1 MSFFNKKEE
10 VLDIQLTQLGKYLLS
25 KGKLKPVYYAFS
37 DDEILY
43 STEYVNDGKVET
55 KKETSERIQ
64 KETQRTKGLYIV
76 EGVETRV
83 LRLNGYSI
91 KNSGKEGT
99 AKKTGKLSE
108 LPVGEMYGFDLQD
121 DEMTVSEDR
130 DLMRNILGHST
141 PGQQYSPTWEV
152 ESLSDGKITEVV
164 VSSSTPNIGI
174 KRPEISIEV
183 DYQLNAEKIAA
194 TEENAVTLGE
204 YNVQTGLEREI
215 TFVDSTVMK
224 VDNDALV
231 LSVVEKN
238 VDYSKDNFEVELFRK
253 DQVFKHTR
261 TIFGQ
266 TLPVY
271 RPHLERIYFS
281 GDITNRNSHDD
292 RYVEHYFEMTTD
304 QDMAD
309 SYGVDVF
316 GTQRQKLKELV
327 KSTIE
332 LHRRGMD
339 LTPDLD
345 QEVTTIDNMPD
356 PCDDEGEY

>member
-10 VLDIQLTQLGKYLLS
+10 VLDVQLTQFGKYLLS
-25 KGKLKPVYYAFS
+25 KGKLKPSYYAFS

-43 STEYVNDGKVET
+43 STEYVNDKKTES
-55 KKETSERIQ
+55 KKEPSERIQ
-64 KETQRTKGLYIV
+64 KETQRIKGLYAV

-91 KNSGKEGT
+91 KLTDDAGT
-99 AKKTGKLSE
+99 TKKTGKLDE

-121 DEMTVSEDR
+121 DEAVVSEDR

-141 PGQQYSPTWEV
+141 PGQQQSPTWEI

-164 VSSSTPNIGI
+164 ISSSTPNIGI

-194 TEENAVTLGE
+194 TEENAVSLSE
-204 YNVQTGLEREI
+204 YNIQVGLEKEI
-215 TFVDSTVMK
+215 VFVDSTVMK

-231 LSVVEKN
+231 LSIVENN
-238 VDYSKDNFEVELFRK
+238 VDYSKDNFEIELFRK
-253 DQVFKHTR
+253 DQVFKHNR
-261 TIFGQ
+261 TVFGQ

-281 GDITNRNSHDD
+281 GDITNRNSQDD
-292 RYVEHYFEMTTD
+292 KYVEHYFEMTTD

-309 SYGVDVF
+309 SYGVDIF

-327 KSTIE
+327 RSTIE
-332 LHRRGMD
+332 RSRRIV
-339 LTPDLD
+339 PDD
-345 QEVTTIDNMPD
+345 QVETTVIANVPD
-356 PCDDEGEY
+356 PCDDDEGDY